1 MRIIFFIKKSFAS
14 FWIVWFSMIDV
25 QLYCQRNNST
35 FIQDS
40 DSIRIEKVIAIGK
53 SLIGKPY
60 RCRISGDVILDC
72 SGFVSHIYKSEG
84 LNIPR
89 SSKSLAIFSDKI
101 DLTDVRKGDLLFFK
115 GRNIKKRIVGHVAL
129 VINSED
135 GEIEMM
141 HSCSRGVVIE
151 KYNNNRYYTTRF
163 LSAGR
168 IPSSLSGN
176 SIPKLKLNP
185 ADSES
190 GNLVLTELEE
200 SPFSEKPDA
209 NYPNENQ
216 DYSSIS
222 KINIIGVGDIMLGT
236 NFPNEGYLPP
246 HDGKF
251 ILKPVKE
258 IIKEADIAFGN
269 LEGVFLTEDGNVKKC
284 SNPNVCYAFK
294 MPDHYAAYLK
304 EAGFDL
310 LSIANNHVRDFGS
323 PGTSN
328 TMKTL
333 RETGIYHAGLL
344 ECPYTTFKKGTIT
357 YGFAAF
363 APNIGTVSINDYAQ
377 ARRIIS
383 HLDSISDIVIVS
395 FHGGAEGPTKN
406 HITREKEIF
415 LGENRGNPYEFSRI
429 AIDAGADVIFG
440 HGPHVSRAID
450 LYKGRFIA
458 YSMGNFATFG
468 RFNLKGPNGI
478 SPIISIIVDNQ
489 GRFISGKIIATRQL
503 GQGGPVLD
511 AQNKAIEEIKTLTES
526 DIPECLLKIQKNGT
540 IFMKP

>member
-60 RCRISGDVILDC
+60 RSRISGDVILDC